1 MGKVPEG
8 EIPESE
14 LPGSLKLL
22 KGLVTVLTAVMI
34 VGFIVLIVV
43 FVTRFPRGASVSSVA
58 LPDQITLPDSMRA
71 TAYTRGE
78 GWYAVVTDTQEILIF
93 NFDGSLRQQI
103 EILPAQ

>member
-8 EIPESE
+8 GIPESE

-34 VGFIVLIVV
+34 VGFIVLIAV
-43 FVTRFPRGASVSSVA
+43 FVTRFPRAASVTV
-58 LPDQITLPDSMRA
+58 PEQITLPDGTGA
-71 TAYTRGE
+71 TAYTQGPD
-78 GWYAVVTDTQEILIF
+78 WYAVVTDDQQILIF
-93 NFDGSLRQQI
+93 NRDGSLRQQI